1 MFSIKDKFLKKLN
14 CGTILFEGVL
24 FSHITKIKSAVQI
37 IFVFEIRVD

>member
-24 FSHITKIKSAVQI
+24 FSYITKIKSAVQI